1 MSVEELVR
9 DLLLLCAGV
18 GSGVVGYGAGLASL
32 VSFPTLLANGLSPLV
47 ANLTNSV
54 ALTGTT
60 LGGVVSARSEL
71 STMRR
76 RVIRFGGVAL
86 AGGAVGAVL
95 LLRLP
100 PGVFERVVPWL
111 IALGSVVLLLRPWL
125 RRLHAGRIEEDS
137 PLVLVLIG
145 LVSIY
150 SGYFGAAAGVLVL
163 AVYGAVMD
171 DSFARL
177 SALRSVTVGS
187 ANLVAAVIFVT
198 TGDVAWSMAIP
209 LAIGSIIG
217 AALGPPIVRRLPETP
232 LRVSVALAGLAL
244 AVKVHLDYAL

>member
-1 MSVEELVR
+1 MSVEVLVR
-9 DLLLLCAGV
+9 DLLLICAGV

-32 VSFPTLLANGLSPLV
+32 VSFPALLANGLSPLV

-71 STMRR
+71 ATMRG

-86 AGGAVGAVL
+86 VGGGVGAVL
-95 LLRLP
+95 LLWLP
-100 PGVFERVVPWL
+100 AAVFEQVVPWL
-111 IALGSVVLLLRPWL
+111 IALGSVALLLRPWL
-125 RRLHAGRIEEDS
+125 RRLHAGRIDEHS
-137 PLVLVLIG
+137 PLVIVLIG

-177 SALRSVTVGS
+177 TALRAVTVGS
-187 ANLVAAVIFVT
+187 ANLVAALIFVT
-198 TGDVAWSMAIP
+198 TGDVAWSMVIP

-217 AALGPPIVRRLPETP
+217 AALGPPVVRRLPETP
-232 LRVSVALAGLAL
+232 LRVVVALAGLAL
-244 AVKVHLDYAL
+244 AVKVHLDYAA